1 MPQLTCGSVRGFLPW
16 RETEA
21 EGDIGLEMQSL
32 GQHPADSA
40 SLVQAVVGLESVEI
54 ST

>member
-1 MPQLTCGSVRGFLPW
+1 MEGNRGS
-16 RETEA
+16 

-32 GQHPADSA
+32 GQHPTDPA
-40 SLVQAVVGLESVEI
+40 SLVEAVVGLESVEI